1 MKKEFY
7 EALSERRSYY
17 AISKKSPVSDDV
29 IQEVV
34 EKALKLAPSAF
45 NSQSARAVV
54 LFGDQHDKA
63 WEITRESLRK
73 IVPADQFA
81 PTNEKIDSF
90 KNGYGTVLFFEEQ
103 SIIEGLQAQFALYK
117 DNFPVWAQQAAGMAQ
132 LVVWAGLRSEGLG
145 ASLQHYNELIEAEIK
160 STFDLP
166 DSWKLLA
173 QMPFGTPLAEPGP
186 KEYAP
191 ISERVRVFK

>member
-7 EALSERRSYY
+7 EALAERRSYY
-17 AISKKSPVSDDV
+17 ELSKSSPVSDEV

-34 EKALKLAPSAF
+34 EKALRLAPSAF

-54 LFGDQHDKA
+54 LFGEQHDKA

-73 IVPADQFA
+73 IVPAEQFA
-81 PTNEKIDSF
+81 QTNDKIDAF

-103 SIIEGLQAQFALYK
+103 SIIEGLQERFALYK

-132 LVVWAGLRSEGLG
+132 LVVWTGLRSEGLG
-145 ASLQHYNELIEAEIK
+145 ASLQHYNELIEDEIK
-160 STFDLP
+160 ATFDLP

-173 QMPFGTPLAEPGP
+173 QMPFGTPLTVPGP
-186 KEYAP
+186 KEYTP
-191 ISERVRVFK
+191 IEERVRVFK

>member
-7 EALSERRSYY
+7 EALAERRSYY
-17 AISKKSPVSDDV
+17 ELSKSSPVSDEV

-34 EKALKLAPSAF
+34 EKALRLAPSAF

-54 LFGDQHDKA
+54 LFGEQHDKA

-73 IVPADQFA
+73 IVPAEQFA
-81 PTNEKIDSF
+81 QTNDKIDAF

-103 SIIEGLQAQFALYK
+103 SIVEGLQERFALYK

-132 LVVWAGLRSEGLG
+132 LVVWTGLRSEGLG
-145 ASLQHYNELIEAEIK
+145 ASLQHYNELIEDEIK
-160 STFDLP
+160 ATFDLP

-173 QMPFGTPLAEPGP
+173 QMPFGTPLTVPGP
-186 KEYAP
+186 KEYTP
-191 ISERVRVFK
+191 IEERVRVFK

>member
-7 EALSERRSYY
+7 EALAERRSYY
-17 AISKKSPVSDDV
+17 ELSKSSPVSDEV
-29 IQEVV
+29 IQGVV
-34 EKALKLAPSAF
+34 EKALRLAPSAF

-54 LFGDQHDKA
+54 LFGEQHDKA

-73 IVPADQFA
+73 IVPAEQFA
-81 PTNEKIDSF
+81 QTNDKIDSF
-90 KNGYGTVLFFEEQ
+90 KNGYGTVLFFEDQ
-103 SIIEGLQAQFALYK
+103 SIVEGLQSKFALYK

-132 LVVWAGLRSEGLG
+132 LVVWTGLRSEGLG

-160 STFDLP
+160 ATFNLP

-173 QMPFGTPLAEPGP
+173 QMPFGTPLSEPGP
-186 KEYAP
+186 KEYTP
-191 ISERVRVFK
+191 IEERVRVFK